1 MVLLNYKEQQAFIR
15 KIVTQHDAET
25 LADNAVLKQII
36 INEVRRRSRGN
47 KLSLQQQSDMVA
59 LIYNAM
65 TGLDVLQPYFEDPN
79 ITEIMVNR
87 HDEIYIERHGQMQ
100 QMDLCFDSRE
110 HLTNVITRFFGR
122 ANKVIHERSP
132 IADMRLPDGSRV
144 HAILPP
150 AAPDGPILSIR
161 RFTGILP
168 RMSALVA
175 NGTLTKKESELL
187 EEAVTSR
194 KSIFISGGT
203 ASGKT
208 TMLNALAAYI
218 PSNERVVTIEDAA
231 ELELSGKHNLVR
243 LEARKAGFDDRGA
256 ISLTD
261 LIRSSL
267 RLRPDRIIVGEVRGK
282 ETYDMIQAMQT
293 GHPGSMST
301 GHGNSA
307 VEMLDRLSLF
317 LMTASDLPWEASRRM
332 VASAIDLMVHLRR
345 DSSGKRRVEEISK
358 LLAYENGKFI
368 LEPFEG
374 GDIA

>member
-1 MVLLNYKEQQAFIR
+1 
-15 KIVTQHDAET
+15 
-25 LADNAVLKQII
+25 
-36 INEVRRRSRGN
+36 
-47 KLSLQQQSDMVA
+47 
-59 LIYNAM
+59 
-65 TGLDVLQPYFEDPN
+65 
-79 ITEIMVNR
+79 
-87 HDEIYIERHGQMQ
+87 
-100 QMDLCFDSRE
+100 
-110 HLTNVITRFFGR
+110 
-122 ANKVIHERSP
+122 
-132 IADMRLPDGSRV
+132 
-144 HAILPP
+144 
-150 AAPDGPILSIR
+150 
-161 RFTGILP
+161 
-168 RMSALVA
+168 
-175 NGTLTKKESELL
+175 
-187 EEAVTSR
+187 
-194 KSIFISGGT
+194 
-203 ASGKT
+203 
-208 TMLNALAAYI
+208 MLNALAAYI

-261 LIRSSL
+261 LIASL

-374 GDIA
+374 GDFA

>member
-15 KIVTQHDAET
+15 KIVTQHNAET
-25 LADNAVLKQII
+25 LADSAVLKQII
-36 INEVRRRSRGN
+36 VNEVRRRSRGA
-47 KLSLQQQSDMVA
+47 KLSLQQQSDMVD

-65 TGLDVLQPYFEDPN
+65 TGLDVLQPYFEDPD

-87 HDEIYIERHGQMQ
+87 PDEIYIERHGQMQ
-100 QMDLCFDSRE
+100 QMDLRFDSRE
-110 HLTNVITRFFGR
+110 HLANVISRFFGR

-144 HAILPP
+144 HAVLPP

-175 NGTLTKKESELL
+175 NGTLTQREADLL
-187 EEAVTSR
+187 RTAVVDR
-194 KSIFISGGT
+194 QSIFISGGT

-218 PSNERVVTIEDAA
+218 PPHERIVTIEDAA

-243 LEARKAGFDDRGA
+243 LEARKAGFDESGA
-256 ISLTD
+256 ITLTD

-301 GHGNSA
+301 GHGNCP
-307 VEMLDRLSLF
+307 VDMLDRLSLF

-332 VASAIDLMVHLRR
+332 VASALDLMVHLRR
-345 DSSGKRRVEEISK
+345 DSTGQRRVEAIIRI
-358 LLAYENGKFI
+358 NGYDNGNFM
-368 LEPFEG
+368 LEPYKEG
-374 GDIA
+374 V

>member
-15 KIVTQHDAET
+15 KIVTQHNTET
-25 LADNAVLKQII
+25 LADSGVLKQII
-36 INEVRRRSRGN
+36 INEVRRRSRGA
-47 KLSLQQQSDMVA
+47 KLSLQEQSEMVD
-59 LIYNAM
+59 LIFNAM
-65 TGLDVLQPYFEDPN
+65 TGLDVLQPYFEDPD

-87 HDEIYIERHGQMQ
+87 PDEIYIERRGQMQ
-100 QMDLCFDSRE
+100 QMDLFFDSRE
-110 HLTNVITRFFGR
+110 HLANVITRFFGR

-144 HAILPP
+144 HAVLPP

-168 RMSALVA
+168 HMSAMVA
-175 NGTLTKKESELL
+175 NGTLTQG
-187 EEAVTSR
+187 EADYLQKAVADR
-194 KSIFISGGT
+194 QSIFISGGT
-203 ASGKT
+203 GSGKT

-218 PSNERVVTIEDAA
+218 PPNERIVTIEDAA

-243 LEARKAGFDDRGA
+243 LEARKAGFDESGS
-256 ISLTD
+256 ITLTD

-307 VEMLDRLSLF
+307 IDMLDRLSLF

-332 VASAIDLMVHLRR
+332 VASALDLMVHLRR
-345 DSSGKRRVEEISK
+345 DSSGQRKIEEIIAISG
-358 LLAYENGKFI
+358 YDNGNFI
-368 LEPFEG
+368 LEPRKEG
-374 GDIA
+374 V

>member
-15 KIVTQHDAET
+15 KIVTQHNTEI
-25 LADNAVLKQII
+25 LEDNAVLKQII
-36 INEVRRRSRGN
+36 VNEVKRRSRGE
-47 KLSLQQQSDMVA
+47 KLSLQQQSDMVD
-59 LIYNAM
+59 LIFNAM

-87 HDEIYIERHGQMQ
+87 PNEIYIERRGQMF

-122 ANKVIHERSP
+122 ANKVINERSP
-132 IADMRLPDGSRV
+132 IADMRLADGSRV
-144 HAILPP
+144 HAVLPP

-175 NGTLTKKESELL
+175 NDTLTEQEADLL
-187 EEAVTSR
+187 QSAVANR
-194 KSIFISGGT
+194 QSIFISGGT

-218 PSNERVVTIEDAA
+218 PPGERVITIEDAA
-231 ELELSGKHNLVR
+231 ELELSGQHNLVR
-243 LEARKAGFDDRGA
+243 LEARKAGFDDRGE
-256 ISLTD
+256 ITLTD

-307 VEMLDRLSLF
+307 IDMLDRLSLF

-332 VASAIDLMVHLRR
+332 VASAIDLLVHLKR
-345 DSSGKRRVEEISK
+345 DSSGQRTVEEI
-358 LLAYENGKFI
+358 LWIRGYDNGKFN
-368 LEPFEG
+368 LEPYQKG
-374 GDIA
+374 T